1 MYTTDRLK
9 TEPHPGI
16 MKSLPNHLTISRFW
30 MTAVMMVCMT
40 IDFPYARIAA
50 LVIFIIASITDAL
63 DGYLAR
69 NFFGCT
75 SFGKL
80 MDPLA
85 DKVLVC
91 AAFIG
96 FVELDSLRAWMV
108 VLIIAREFMVTGMRL
123 LMIEQGIVMPAGMWG
138 KVKTTMQMV
147 AICLYFFGLVWPQA
161 WLPVP
166 GSVFAWWLG
175 LATALLTAWTGVVY
189 FWQQRH
195 IIWKKEGVSSA
206 G

>member
-1 MYTTDRLK
+1 
-9 TEPHPGI
+9 
-16 MKSLPNHLTISRFW
+16 
-30 MTAVMMVCMT
+30 MTAVMMICMSV
-40 IDFPYARIAA
+40 DFPYAKLVA
-50 LVIFIIASITDAL
+50 LLIFVIASITDAL

-96 FVELDSLRAWMV
+96 FVELGSLPAWMV

-123 LMIEQGIVMPAGMWG
+123 LMIEKGILLPASMWG
-138 KVKTTMQMV
+138 KVKTTVQMV
-147 AICLYFFGLVWPQA
+147 AICLYFLGLVWEDA
-161 WLPVP
+161 AFLPNP
-166 GSVFAWWLG
+166 ESGFAWWLG
-175 LATALLTAWTGVVY
+175 LGAALLTAWTGVVY

-195 IIWKKEGVSSA
+195 VIWEQKG
-206 G
+206 

>member
-1 MYTTDRLK
+1 
-9 TEPHPGI
+9 
-16 MKSLPNHLTISRFW
+16 MKDLPNHLTMSRFW

-40 IDFPYARIAA
+40 LDFPYARIAGLA
-50 LVIFIIASITDAL
+50 IFIIASITDAL

-91 AAFIG
+91 AAFVG
-96 FVELDSLRAWMV
+96 FVELGSIAAWMV

-123 LMIEQGIVMPAGMWG
+123 LMIEKGIVMPAGPWG
-138 KVKTTMQMV
+138 KVKTTVQML
-147 AICLYFFGLVWPQA
+147 AICLYFFGLIWESPY
-161 WLPVP
+161 LPAP
-166 GSVFAWWLG
+166 GTDKCIVYSYAWWLG
-175 LATALLTAWTGVVY
+175 LGAALLTAWSGIVY

-195 IIWKKEGVSSA
+195 TIWEKEEE
-206 G
+206 

>member
-1 MYTTDRLK
+1 
-9 TEPHPGI
+9 

-30 MTAVMMVCMT
+30 MTAVMMVCMSIGT
-40 IDFPYARIAA
+40 PTWLVVA
-50 LVIFIIASITDAL
+50 LAIFVVASITDAL

-96 FVELDSLRAWMV
+96 FVELGSLNAWMV

-123 LMIEQGIVMPAGMWG
+123 LMIEKGIVMPAGMWG
-138 KVKTTMQMV
+138 KVKTTVQML
-147 AICLYFFGLVWPQA
+147 AICLYFFGLIWETDF
-161 WLPVP
+161 LPVP
-166 GSVFAWWLG
+166 GSPFAWWLG
-175 LATALLTAWTGVVY
+175 LGAAVLTAWTGVVY

-195 IIWKKEGVSSA
+195 TIWDKDAESSEG
-206 G
+206 

>member
-1 MYTTDRLK
+1 
-9 TEPHPGI
+9 

-40 IDFPYARIAA
+40 LKFDYAYVVA
-50 LVIFIIASITDAL
+50 LVIFVLASVTDAL

-69 NFFGCT
+69 NFFGVT

-96 FVELDSLRAWMV
+96 FVELGSLRAWMV
-108 VLIIAREFMVTGMRL
+108 VMIIAREFMVTGMRL
-123 LMIEQGIVMPAGMWG
+123 LMIEKGIVMPAGMWG
-138 KVKTTMQMV
+138 KVKTTAQMI
-147 AICLYFFGLVWPQA
+147 AICLYFLGLIWNSS

-166 GSVFAWWLG
+166 HSTYAWWLG
-175 LATALLTAWTGVVY
+175 LAVAVLTAWTGVVY

-195 IIWKKEGVSSA
+195 TIWERQTAS
-206 G
+206 

>member
-1 MYTTDRLK
+1 
-9 TEPHPGI
+9 

-30 MTAVMMVCMT
+30 MTAVMMVCMSIGT
-40 IDFPYARIAA
+40 PAWLIVA
-50 LVIFIIASITDAL
+50 LAIFVVASITDAL

-96 FVELDSLRAWMV
+96 FVELDSLYAWMV

-123 LMIEQGIVMPAGMWG
+123 LMIEKGIVMPAGMWG
-138 KVKTTMQMV
+138 KVKTTVQML
-147 AICLYFFGLVWPQA
+147 AICLYFFGLIWPYDF
-161 WLPVP
+161 LPVP
-166 GSVFAWWLG
+166 GSPFAWWLG
-175 LATALLTAWTGVVY
+175 LGTAALTAWTGVVY

-195 IIWKKEGVSSA
+195 IIWDKDAGSSEG
-206 G
+206 

>member
-1 MYTTDRLK
+1 M
-9 TEPHPGI
+9 G
-16 MKSLPNHLTISRFW
+16 
-30 MTAVMMVCMT
+30 A
-40 IDFPYARIAA
+40 DFPYANLVA
-50 LVIFIIASITDAL
+50 LAIFAVASITDAL

-91 AAFIG
+91 AAFVG
-96 FVELDSLRAWMV
+96 FVELGSLSAWMV

-123 LMIEQGIVMPAGMWG
+123 LIIEKGVVLPAGMWG
-138 KVKTTMQMV
+138 KVKTTTQMAV
-147 AICLYFFGLVWPQA
+147 ICLYFAGLVWPQA
-161 WLPVP
+161 DFLPNP
-166 GSVFAWWLG
+166 GSAFAWWLG
-175 LATALLTAWTGVVY
+175 LGAALLTAWSGVVY

-195 IIWKKEGVSSA
+195 VIWEKERKG
-206 G
+206 

>member
-1 MYTTDRLK
+1 MLPSRL
-9 TEPHPGI
+9 HPIQGFAV
-16 MKSLPNHLTISRFW
+16 KSLPNHLTISRFW
-30 MTAVMMVCMT
+30 MTAVMMACMS
-40 IDFPYARIAA
+40 IDFPYAKLVA
-50 LVIFIIASITDAL
+50 LVIFVMASITDAL

-96 FVELDSLRAWMV
+96 FVEQDCLSAWMV

-123 LMIEQGIVMPAGMWG
+123 LMIEKGILLPAGMWG
-138 KVKTTMQMV
+138 KVKTTVQMI
-147 AICLYFFGLVWPQA
+147 AICLYFLGLVWENA
-161 WLPVP
+161 VFLPNP
-166 GSVFAWWLG
+166 GSAFAWWLG
-175 LATALLTAWTGVVY
+175 LGAALLTAWTGVVY

-195 IIWKKEGVSSA
+195 LIWERKG
-206 G
+206 

>member
-1 MYTTDRLK
+1 
-9 TEPHPGI
+9 

-30 MTAVMMVCMT
+30 MTAVMMVCMSL
-40 IDFPYARIAA
+40 DFPYARIAA
-50 LVIFIIASITDAL
+50 LIIFVIASITDAL

-96 FVELDSLRAWMV
+96 FVELNSISAWMV

-123 LMIEQGIVMPAGMWG
+123 LMIEKGIVMPAGPWG
-138 KVKTTMQMV
+138 KIKTTVQML
-147 AICLYFFGLVWPQA
+147 AICLLFFGLIWESPY
-161 WLPVP
+161 LPSP
-166 GSVFAWWLG
+166 GIEKCVVYSYAWWVGLG
-175 LATALLTAWTGVVY
+175 AALLTAWTGVVY

-195 IIWKKEGVSSA
+195 TIWEKEG
-206 G
+206 

>member
-1 MYTTDRLK
+1 
-9 TEPHPGI
+9 

-30 MTAVMMVCMT
+30 MTAVMMICMS

-96 FVELDSLRAWMV
+96 FIELNSISAWMV

-123 LMIEQGIVMPAGMWG
+123 LMIEKGIVMPAGPWG
-138 KVKTTMQMV
+138 KIKTTVQML
-147 AICLYFFGLVWPQA
+147 AICLLFFGLIWESPY
-161 WLPVP
+161 LPSP
-166 GSVFAWWLG
+166 GIEKCVVYSYAWWLG
-175 LATALLTAWTGVVY
+175 LGTALLTAWSGIAY

-195 IIWKKEGVSSA
+195 TIWDNSEEVSSE

>member
-1 MYTTDRLK
+1 
-9 TEPHPGI
+9 

-30 MTAVMMVCMT
+30 MTAVMMLCMS

-96 FVELDSLRAWMV
+96 FVELNSISAWMV

-123 LMIEQGIVMPAGMWG
+123 LMIEKGIVMPAGPWG
-138 KVKTTMQMV
+138 KIKTTVQML
-147 AICLYFFGLVWPQA
+147 AICLLFFGLIWESPY
-161 WLPVP
+161 LPSP
-166 GSVFAWWLG
+166 GIEKCVVYSYAWWLG
-175 LATALLTAWTGVVY
+175 LGTALLTAWSGIVY

-195 IIWKKEGVSSA
+195 TIWDQSEAVSSE

>member
-1 MYTTDRLK
+1 
-9 TEPHPGI
+9 

-30 MTAVMMVCMT
+30 MTAVMMLCMS

-96 FVELDSLRAWMV
+96 FVELNSISAWMV

-123 LMIEQGIVMPAGMWG
+123 LMIEKGIVMPAGPWG
-138 KVKTTMQMV
+138 KIKTTVQML
-147 AICLYFFGLVWPQA
+147 AICLLFFGLIWESPY
-161 WLPVP
+161 LPSP
-166 GSVFAWWLG
+166 GIEKCVVYSYAWWLG
-175 LATALLTAWTGVVY
+175 LGTALLTAWSGVVY

-195 IIWKKEGVSSA
+195 TIWDKSEEVSSE

>member
-1 MYTTDRLK
+1 
-9 TEPHPGI
+9 
-16 MKSLPNHLTISRFW
+16 MKDLPNHLTISRFW

-40 IDFPYARIAA
+40 LDFPYARIAA
-50 LVIFIIASITDAL
+50 LVIFIVASITDAL

-91 AAFIG
+91 AAFVG

-123 LMIEQGIVMPAGMWG
+123 LMIEKGIVMPAGPWG
-138 KVKTTMQMV
+138 KVKTTVQML
-147 AICLYFFGLVWPQA
+147 AICLYFFGLIWDSA
-161 WLPVP
+161 YLPMP
-166 GSVFAWWLG
+166 GTDFAWWLG
-175 LATALLTAWTGVVY
+175 LGTALLTAWSGVVY

-195 IIWKKEGVSSA
+195 TIWESKDSGGEG
-206 G
+206 

>member
-1 MYTTDRLK
+1 
-9 TEPHPGI
+9 
-16 MKSLPNHLTISRFW
+16 MKNLPNHLTISRFW

-40 IDFPYARIAA
+40 LTFPSAH
-50 LVIFIIASITDAL
+50 IIALLIFVLASVTDAL

-69 NFFGCT
+69 NFFGVT

-96 FVELDSLRAWMV
+96 FVELGSLRAWMV
-108 VLIIAREFMVTGMRL
+108 VMIIAREFMVTGMRL
-123 LMIEQGIVMPAGMWG
+123 LMIEKGIVMPAGIWG
-138 KVKTTMQMV
+138 KVKTTVQMV
-147 AICLYFFGLVWPQA
+147 AIALYFMGLIWDVPA
-161 WLPVP
+161 LPTP
-166 GSVFAWWLG
+166 HSAFAWWLG
-175 LATALLTAWTGVVY
+175 FGAAVLTAWTGVVY

-195 IIWKKEGVSSA
+195 EIWEKQT
-206 G
+206 

>member
-1 MYTTDRLK
+1 
-9 TEPHPGI
+9 

-30 MTAVMMVCMT
+30 MTAVMMLCMS
-40 IDFPYARIAA
+40 IDFPYARIIA
-50 LVIFIIASITDAL
+50 LVIFVLASITDAL

-69 NFFGCT
+69 NFFGVT

-123 LMIEQGIVMPAGMWG
+123 LMIEKGIVMPAGPWG
-138 KVKTTMQMV
+138 KIKTTVQMI
-147 AICLYFFGLVWPQA
+147 AIGLYFLGLIRDVS

-166 GSVFAWWLG
+166 GSDFAWWLG
-175 LATALLTAWTGVVY
+175 LGTALLTAWTGIVY
-189 FWQQRH
+189 FWQQRRT
-195 IIWKKEGVSSA
+195 IWNKGEEGSSA

>member
-1 MYTTDRLK
+1 
-9 TEPHPGI
+9 

-40 IDFPYARIAA
+40 LDFPYARIAA
-50 LVIFIIASITDAL
+50 LAIFIIASITDAL

-96 FVELDSLRAWMV
+96 FVELNSIAAWMV

-123 LMIEQGIVMPAGMWG
+123 LMIEKGIVMPAGPWG
-138 KVKTTMQMV
+138 KVKTTVQML
-147 AICLYFFGLVWPQA
+147 AICLYFFGLIWETPF
-161 WLPVP
+161 LPAP
-166 GSVFAWWLG
+166 GANGCETYSYAWWLG
-175 LATALLTAWTGVVY
+175 LGAALLTAWSGIVY

-195 IIWKKEGVSSA
+195 TIWEKEEE
-206 G
+206 

>member
-1 MYTTDRLK
+1 
-9 TEPHPGI
+9 
-16 MKSLPNHLTISRFW
+16 
-30 MTAVMMVCMT
+30 MMICMT
-40 IDFPYARIAA
+40 LEFPYARIAA
-50 LVIFIIASITDAL
+50 LAIFVVASITDAL

-69 NFFGCT
+69 NFFGVT

-96 FVELDSLRAWMV
+96 FVELDSIAAWMV

-123 LMIEQGIVMPAGMWG
+123 LMIEKGIVMPAGPWG
-138 KVKTTMQMV
+138 KVKTTVQML
-147 AICLYFFGLVWPQA
+147 AICLYFFGLIWKDAVF
-161 WLPVP
+161 LPTP
-166 GSVFAWWLG
+166 GSPFAWWLG
-175 LATALLTAWTGVVY
+175 LGAAVLTAWSGVVY

-195 IIWKKEGVSSA
+195 VIWEKEG
-206 G
+206 

>member
-1 MYTTDRLK
+1 
-9 TEPHPGI
+9 

-30 MTAVMMVCMT
+30 MTAVMMLCMS

-69 NFFGCT
+69 NFFGVT

-96 FVELDSLRAWMV
+96 FVELNSISAWMV

-123 LMIEQGIVMPAGMWG
+123 LMIEKGIVMPAGPWG
-138 KVKTTMQMV
+138 KIKTTVQML
-147 AICLYFFGLVWPQA
+147 AICLLFFGLIWESPY
-161 WLPVP
+161 LPSP
-166 GSVFAWWLG
+166 GIEKCVVYSYAWWLG
-175 LATALLTAWTGVVY
+175 LGTALLTAWSGVVY

-195 IIWKKEGVSSA
+195 TIWDKSEAVSSE

>member
-1 MYTTDRLK
+1 MN
-9 TEPHPGI
+9 
-16 MKSLPNHLTISRFW
+16 SLPNHLTISRFW

-40 IDFPYARIAA
+40 LDFPYARIAA
-50 LVIFIIASITDAL
+50 LTIFVIASITDAL

-69 NFFGCT
+69 NFFGVT

-96 FVELDSLRAWMV
+96 FVELGCLDAWMV

-123 LMIEQGIVMPAGMWG
+123 LMIEKGIVMPAGMWG
-138 KVKTTMQMV
+138 KVKTTVQMI
-147 AICLYFFGLVWPQA
+147 AICLYFFGLIWTSDY
-161 WLPVP
+161 LPMP
-166 GSVFAWWLG
+166 DTPFAWWLG
-175 LATALLTAWTGVVY
+175 LGSALLTAWTGVVY

-195 IIWKKEGVSSA
+195 TIWEKEEVSS
-206 G
+206 GE

>member
-1 MYTTDRLK
+1 
-9 TEPHPGI
+9 
-16 MKSLPNHLTISRFW
+16 MKSLPNHLTVSRFW

-40 IDFPYARIAA
+40 LDFPYARIAA
-50 LVIFIIASITDAL
+50 LAIFVMAAITDAL

-69 NFFGCT
+69 NFFACT

-85 DKVLVC
+85 DKVLVS

-96 FVELDSLRAWMV
+96 FVELGSLDAWMA

-123 LMIEQGIVMPAGMWG
+123 LMIEKGILMPAGIWG
-138 KVKTTMQMV
+138 KVKTTVQMI
-147 AICLYFFGLVWPQA
+147 AICLYFSGLIRPVI

-166 GSVFAWWLG
+166 ESRFAWWLG
-175 LATALLTAWTGVVY
+175 LGTALLTAWTGVVY

-195 IIWKKEGVSSA
+195 TIWEREEKA
-206 G
+206 

>member
-1 MYTTDRLK
+1 
-9 TEPHPGI
+9 
-16 MKSLPNHLTISRFW
+16 MKSLPNHLTVSRFW
-30 MTAVMMVCMT
+30 MTAIMMLCMS
-40 IDFPYARIAA
+40 IDFPYAQIIA
-50 LVIFIIASITDAL
+50 LIIFLLASITDAL

-69 NFFGCT
+69 NFFGVT

-96 FVELDSLRAWMV
+96 FVELESLRAWMV

-123 LMIEQGIVMPAGMWG
+123 LMIEKGIVMPAGPWG
-138 KVKTTMQMV
+138 KIKTTVQMI
-147 AICLYFFGLVWPQA
+147 AIGLYFLGLIWDVS

-166 GSVFAWWLG
+166 RSDFAWWLG
-175 LATALLTAWTGVVY
+175 LGTALLTAWSGVVY

-195 IIWKKEGVSSA
+195 TIWDKGEEVSSE

>member
-1 MYTTDRLK
+1 
-9 TEPHPGI
+9 

-30 MTAVMMVCMT
+30 MTAIMMVCMS

-50 LVIFIIASITDAL
+50 LIIFIIASITDAL

-123 LMIEQGIVMPAGMWG
+123 LMIEKGIVMPAGPWG
-138 KVKTTMQMV
+138 KIKTTVQMLV
-147 AICLYFFGLVWPQA
+147 ICLLFFGLIWKQS
-161 WLPVP
+161 WLPAP
-166 GSVFAWWLG
+166 GSAFAWWLG
-175 LATALLTAWTGVVY
+175 LGAALVTAWSGMVY

-195 IIWKKEGVSSA
+195 IIWEKEEVSSEQ
-206 G
+206 

>member
-1 MYTTDRLK
+1 
-9 TEPHPGI
+9 

-40 IDFPYARIAA
+40 LDFPYARIAA
-50 LVIFIIASITDAL
+50 LAIFVVASITDAL

-69 NFFGCT
+69 NYFGVT

-96 FVELDSLRAWMV
+96 FIELDCLDAWMV

-123 LMIEQGIVMPAGMWG
+123 LMIEKGIVMPAGMWG
-138 KVKTTMQMV
+138 KVKTTVQMI
-147 AICLYFFGLVWPQA
+147 AICLYFFGLIWKSEY
-161 WLPVP
+161 LPMP
-166 GSVFAWWLG
+166 GTPFAWWLG
-175 LATALLTAWTGVVY
+175 LGSALLTAWTGVVY

-195 IIWKKEGVSSA
+195 TIWEEHK
-206 G
+206 

>member
-1 MYTTDRLK
+1 
-9 TEPHPGI
+9 
-16 MKSLPNHLTISRFW
+16 MKDLPNHLTVSRFW

-40 IDFPYARIAA
+40 LDFPYARIAA
-50 LVIFIIASITDAL
+50 LFIFVIASITDAL

-69 NFFGCT
+69 NFFGVT

-91 AAFIG
+91 AAFVG
-96 FVELDSLRAWMV
+96 FVELGSISAWMV

-123 LMIEQGIVMPAGMWG
+123 LMIEKGIVMPAGPWG
-138 KVKTTMQMV
+138 KIKTTVQML
-147 AICLYFFGLVWPQA
+147 AICLYFFGLIWD
-161 WLPVP
+161 VP
-166 GSVFAWWLG
+166 YFPSPSADKCIVYSYAWWLG
-175 LATALLTAWTGVVY
+175 LGAALLTAWSGIVY

-195 IIWKKEGVSSA
+195 QIWDKSESE
-206 G
+206 

>member
-1 MYTTDRLK
+1 
-9 TEPHPGI
+9 

-30 MTAVMMVCMT
+30 MTAVMMICMT
-40 IDFPYARIAA
+40 LHFPYARIIA
-50 LVIFIIASITDAL
+50 LGIFIVASITDAL

-96 FVELDSLRAWMV
+96 FVELGSLRAWMV

-123 LMIEQGIVMPAGMWG
+123 LMIEKGILMPAGMWG
-138 KVKTTMQMV
+138 KVKTTVQMI
-147 AICLYFFGLVWPQA
+147 AIGLLFTGVIWKDCTY
-161 WLPVP
+161 LPTP
-166 GSVFAWWLG
+166 ESNATGGFAWWLG
-175 LATALLTAWTGVVY
+175 LGTALLTAWTGTVY

-195 IIWKKEGVSSA
+195 TIWEKEAS
-206 G
+206 